1 MAKKLSPAMFAW
13 AKANKSKLKNP
24 TAAQKKIF
32 AAYAAMVKA
41 GDKPANPKPRPTPKP
56 APKTQPKSQPK
67 SDPKPKPADKTK
79 PADKG
84 GSGVTGQFRKS
95 GDPGPNV
102 TVPYGQIDRS
112 TARVRRNQEDA
123 RRSRNSRNAD
133 VRAASGSNRRNDAAI
148 KAEVDRYS
156 GGSKEAQRREE
167 ERRRRAREAAAR
179 RNRNEMRLRNSGEI

>member
-112 TARVRRNQEDA
+112 TARVRRNQQDA

-148 KAEVDRYS
+148 KAEVDRNS
-156 GGSKEAQRREE
+156 GGSRESQRAK
-167 ERRRRAREAAAR
+167 ERRQRLARERAAR
-179 RNRNEMRLRNSGEI
+179 RNRLNLIARRNNDM